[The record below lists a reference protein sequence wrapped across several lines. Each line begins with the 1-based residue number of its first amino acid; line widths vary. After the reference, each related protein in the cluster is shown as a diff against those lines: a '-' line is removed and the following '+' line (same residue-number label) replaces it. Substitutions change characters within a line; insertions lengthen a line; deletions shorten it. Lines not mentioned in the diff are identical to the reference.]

1 MSETDEGNQ
10 SRVTE
15 FILLG
20 FQGPLTLKV
29 LYFFMFLIIY
39 LMSVMGNATILLLVI
54 MDHHLHTPMYALLA
68 NLSSLEIG
76 YISVSVPKMLAN
88 FFSKTQTISYAGCLM
103 QVYFFTFLGAT
114 EFFILGL
121 MSLDRYVA
129 ICIPLHYSSIMRSQI
144 CIRLAASAW
153 MGGFVTTFIPVLLIT
168 RLPFCGPNL
177 IDHFFCEAIPVLKLS
192 CSSIHLQETVDIIFS
207 STVILCSF
215 LLTIVSYILI
225 IVTVLKIPSAK
236 GKRKAFSTCASHLIV
251 VIIFYS
257 TVFSMYIKQT
267 GNESDVNKVIAVF
280 YAVLIPTLNPFI
292 NSLRNKEIKD
302 ALRKLLHK
310 TKVIF

>member
-1 MSETDEGNQ
+1 MGDTDYGNQ

-15 FILLG
+15 FIILG
-20 FQGPLTLKV
+20 FQGPLNLKV
-29 LYFFMFLIIY
+29 LYFFLFLIIY
-39 LMSVMGNATILLLVI
+39 IMSVMGNATILLLVI

-76 YISVSVPKMLAN
+76 YVSVTVPNMLVN
-88 FFSKTQTISYAGCLM
+88 FFSKLQTISYAGCLM

-129 ICIPLHYSSIMRSQI
+129 ICIPLHYSSIMRSQVF
-144 CIRLAASAW
+144 IRLAASAW
-153 MGGFVTTFIPVLLIT
+153 MGGFVTSTIPVLLLT
-168 RLPFCGPNL
+168 RLSFCGPNR
-177 IDHFFCEAIPVLKLS
+177 IDHFFCESFPVLKLS
-192 CSSIHLQETVDIIFS
+192 CSSIYLQEIVGVIIS
-207 STVILCSF
+207 AIVILCSF
-215 LLTIVSYILI
+215 LPTMVSYFLI
-225 IVTVLKIPSAK
+225 MITVVKIPSAK
-236 GKRKAFSTCASHLIV
+236 GKRKAFSTCASHLVV

-257 TVFSMYIKQT
+257 TMFSMYIKQT
-267 GNESDVNKVIAVF
+267 GNESSVNKVIAVV

-292 NSLRNKEIKD
+292 YSLRNKEIKD
-302 ALRKLLHK
+302 ALKKLLHK